1 MNERIFTMANTKSKA
16 AKKAVVNKPDTVS
29 EIKVDTTV
37 CTAEALEPQPVQK
50 QTVRVRTELDPN
62 SIVTVKN
69 GYQGTLVYKSK
80 KTGEKF
86 IWDTF
91 GDEQDMELSELK
103 SAKNS
108 YKAFFINN
116 WFLIDDPDV
125 IEYLGVSQ
133 YYNNALSYDEFESLF
148 TLTPEE
154 IERKLSR
161 LSSGQKHSI
170 AYRARKLIADGEID
184 SNKVISTLEKCLSIE
199 LGER

>member
-1 MNERIFTMANTKSKA
+1 MTNSKPKITKKTTTTKPKPA
-16 AKKAVVNKPDTVS
+16 AEK
-29 EIKVDTTV
+29 E
-37 CTAEALEPQPVQK
+37 AEAVESTVGTADTAPK
-50 QTVRVRTELDPN
+50 QTVDTDALKSTVRTRTELDPN

-80 KTGEKF
+80 KTGERF

-103 SAKNS
+103 SARNS

-133 YYNNALSYDEFESLF
+133 YYKNALSYEEFESLF
-148 TLTPEE
+148 ELSPEE

-161 LSSGQKHSI
+161 LSTGQKHSI
-170 AYRARKLIADGEID
+170 AYRARKLVAEGEID
-184 SNKVISTLEKCLSIE
+184 SNKVISTLEKCLSVELIE
-199 LGER
+199 R